1 VPHTAPPYQQQST
14 GEFGGKIEEK
24 LDEQPRQIVRS
35 PSDEKLEAIRTAI
48 QDKTRK
54 EKFIKLSEAGK
65 NMEVKCYQ

>member
-1 VPHTAPPYQQQST
+1 M
-14 GEFGGKIEEK
+14 
-24 LDEQPRQIVRS
+24 RS